1 MRYDDYAI
9 APDPYSKLTDLNTQA
24 LDQSLD
30 ASQRAE
36 NEGQQNQE
44 ITKLLQSA
52 LQTVSVSTPQAD
64 TVKAVNTNVVE
75 QIDKNVTLV
84 DFTKK
89 LPAVAQS
96 ESEDAVRRLNVMA
109 NHVESVV
116 DYVSDMGANP
126 PSTQSSWR

>member
-9 APDPYSKLTDLNTQA
+9 APDPYSKLADLSTQA
-24 LDQSLD
+24 LSQTLD

-36 NEGQQNQE
+36 NQGQQNQE
-44 ITKLLQSA
+44 IAKLLQSA
-52 LQTVSVSTPQAD
+52 LKTVAVATPQTE
-64 TVKAVNTNVVE
+64 TVKSVNTNNVAD
-75 QIDKNVTLV
+75 ITKNIELV

-89 LPAVAQS
+89 PPAIAHS
-96 ESEDAVRRLNVMA
+96 DNEDAVRRLNVMA